1 VFLLGD
7 GYRVAPTETF
17 IAEIEQL
24 IAPDSVQL
32 R

>member
-7 GYRVAPTETF
+7 TYRVAPTENF

-24 IAPDSVQL
+24 LAPNAVQL